1 MKKLFL
7 TLLLLANSVF
17 AASNNDVIV
26 TIGYGAGG
34 TNTIIRTFAAD
45 ADEVGA
51 LKFIPEE
58 RPGANG
64 SIALKTYFNS
74 PPTNKSILGVS
85 GGQVLFEPLVHPEN
99 NYIARLKIIGPVIA
113 SPLAVAVKADSKF
126 KNLDS
131 LFDKTIP
138 AQRINIAVGGESHE
152 MLVKQIAKYSHHDI
166 QAIRYK
172 GGADQYTALMGGHV
186 DMEVDA
192 YGALKQKLPTI
203 RVLGVAQPS
212 SIDKVPSLTKYAP
225 IPTMVNF
232 FAIAV
237 NKDTENIQE
246 ITKAITVGFIK
257 ADRIDSYKE
266 NGYVV
271 DLNPKSDYVER
282 EVLPTYKKWVKL
294 LNQSK

>member
-1 MKKLFL
+1 MKKILAI
-7 TLLLLANSVF
+7 TLLLLTNTIF
-17 AASNNDVIV
+17 AANPNEVIV

-45 ADEVGA
+45 ADQVGV

-58 RPGANG
+58 KPGANG
-64 SIALKTYFNS
+64 SIALKMYFNNQ
-74 PPTNKSILGVS
+74 PTNKSILGVS
-85 GGQVLFEPLVHPEN
+85 GGQVLFEALVHPEN
-99 NYIARLKIIGPVIA
+99 NYINQLKFIGPVIA

-152 MLVKQIAKYSHHDI
+152 MLVKQIAKYSHHDV

-203 RVLGVAQPS
+203 RVLGVAQPTP
-212 SIDKVPSLTKYAP
+212 IDKVPSLTKYAP

-237 NKDTENIQE
+237 NKNTPNIQE
-246 ITKAITVGFIK
+246 VTKAITIGFIK
-257 ADRIDSYKE
+257 ADRVDSYKE
-266 NGYVV
+266 NGYVI
-271 DLNPKSDYVER
+271 DMNSNSDYVER
-282 EVLPTYKKWVKL
+282 EVIPTYKKWLKL
-294 LNQSK
+294 LK

>member
-1 MKKLFL
+1 MKKLL
-7 TLLLLANSVF
+7 SVVLLLFSNIIF
-17 AASNNDVIV
+17 AASINEVVV

-45 ADEVGA
+45 ADQIGI

-58 RPGANG
+58 KPGANG
-64 SIALKTYFNS
+64 FIALKSYFNN

-85 GGQVLFEPLVHPEN
+85 GGQVLFEALVRPEN
-99 NYIARLKIIGPVIA
+99 NYISQLKFIGPVIA
-113 SPLAVAVKADSKF
+113 SPLSVGVKSDSKF

-138 AQRINIAVGGESHE
+138 QQRINIAVGGESHE

-166 QAIRYK
+166 QPIRYK
-172 GGADQYTALMGGHV
+172 GGGDQYTALMGGHV
-186 DMEVDA
+186 DMIVDA
-192 YGALKQKLPTI
+192 YGALKQKNTTVRI
-203 RVLGVAQPS
+203 LGVAQLT

-237 NKDTENIQE
+237 NKDTQDIQE
-246 ITKAITVGFIK
+246 IIKAITLGFIK

-266 NGYVV
+266 NGYII
-271 DLNPKSDYVER
+271 DMNPNSDYVTR
-282 EVLPTYKKWVKL
+282 EVIPTYKKWAKL
-294 LNQSK
+294 LK

>member
-1 MKKLFL
+1 MKKILAI
-7 TLLLLANSVF
+7 TLLLLTNTIF
-17 AASNNDVIV
+17 AANPNEVIV

-45 ADEVGA
+45 ADQVGV
-51 LKFIPEE
+51 LKFIPGEK
-58 RPGANG
+58 PGANG
-64 SIALKTYFNS
+64 SIALKMYFNNQ
-74 PPTNKSILGVS
+74 PTNKSILGVS
-85 GGQVLFEPLVHPEN
+85 GGQVLFEALVHPEN
-99 NYIARLKIIGPVIA
+99 NYINQLKFIGPVIA

-152 MLVKQIAKYSHHDI
+152 MLVKQIAKYSHHDV

-203 RVLGVAQPS
+203 RVLGVAQPTP
-212 SIDKVPSLTKYAP
+212 IDKVPSLTKYAP

-237 NKDTENIQE
+237 NKNTPNIQE
-246 ITKAITVGFIK
+246 VTKAITIGFIK
-257 ADRIDSYKE
+257 ADRVDSYKE
-266 NGYVV
+266 NGYVI
-271 DLNPKSDYVER
+271 DMNSNSDYVER
-282 EVLPTYKKWVKL
+282 EVIPTYKKWLKL
-294 LNQSK
+294 LK

>member
-1 MKKLFL
+1 MKKISLL
-7 TLLLLANSVF
+7 ALLLLSTAVF
-17 AASNNDVIV
+17 ATPENDVIV

-45 ADEVGA
+45 ADNVGA

-64 SIALKTYFNS
+64 SIALKNYFNNT
-74 PPTNKSILGVS
+74 PTNKSILGVS
-85 GGQVLFEPLVHPEN
+85 GGQVLFEALVHPEN
-99 NYIARLKIIGPVIA
+99 NYIDKLKIIGPVVS

-131 LFDKTIP
+131 LFDKSVP

-172 GGADQYTALMGGHV
+172 GGGEQYTALMGGHV

-192 YGALKQKLPTI
+192 YGALKQKLSTI
-203 RVLGVAQPS
+203 RVLGVAQSAP
-212 SIDKVPSLTKYAP
+212 IDKVPSLTKYAP

-232 FAIAV
+232 FATAV
-237 NKDTENIQE
+237 NKDTRDIQE
-246 ITKAITVGFIK
+246 ITKAITLGFIK

-266 NGYVV
+266 NGYII
-271 DLNPKSDYVER
+271 DMNPNSDYIMRDVI
-282 EVLPTYKKWVKL
+282 PTYKKWIKL
-294 LNQSK
+294 LDKN

>member
-1 MKKLFL
+1 MKKILLFAV
-7 TLLLLANSVF
+7 LLISTTVF
-17 AASNNDVIV
+17 ATPENDVIV

-45 ADEVGA
+45 ADNVGI

-64 SIALKTYFNS
+64 SIALKTYFNNT
-74 PPTNKSILGVS
+74 PTNKSILGVS
-85 GGQVLFEPLVHPEN
+85 GGQVLFEALVHPEN
-99 NYIARLKIIGPVIA
+99 NYINRLKFIGPVIA

-126 KNLDS
+126 KTLDS
-131 LFDKTIP
+131 LFDKNIP

-166 QAIRYK
+166 QPIRYK
-172 GGADQYTALMGGHV
+172 GGSDQYTALMGGHV

-203 RVLGVAQPS
+203 RVLGIAQS
-212 SIDKVPSLTKYAP
+212 TSIDKVPSLTKYAP

-237 NKDTENIQE
+237 NKDTPNIQD

-257 ADRIDSYKE
+257 ADRVDSYKE
-266 NGYVV
+266 NGYVI
-271 DLNPKSDYVER
+271 DLNPNSDYITR
-282 EVLPTYKKWVKL
+282 EVIPTYKKWLKL
-294 LNQSK
+294 LDKN